1 MGATAKGEDVRH
13 VLVIKLNTAKAND
26 CARSGKLAETV
37 VSILDEQRPE
47 AVYFTEIDGVRTG
60 IMVIDVA
67 AESDIP
73 RIAEPWFLAFDAN
86 IGFHPAMVP
95 ADLEAA
101 GPAIAAA
108 AKAYG

>member
-1 MGATAKGEDVRH
+1 M
-13 VLVIKLNTAKAND
+13 IKLDTAKAND
-26 CARSGKLAETV
+26 CARSGKLAATII
-37 VSILDEQRPE
+37 SILEEQKPD
-47 AVYFTEIDGVRTG
+47 AIYFTGDRRGRTG

-67 AESDIP
+67 AERDIP

-108 AKAYG
+108 ARAYG

>member
-1 MGATAKGEDVRH
+1 
-13 VLVIKLNTAKAND
+13 
-26 CARSGKLAETV
+26 
-37 VSILDEQRPE
+37 
-47 AVYFTEIDGVRTG
+47 
-60 IMVIDVA
+60 MVIDVA

-86 IGFHPAMVP
+86 IHPAMVP

-108 AKAYG
+108 AKAFG